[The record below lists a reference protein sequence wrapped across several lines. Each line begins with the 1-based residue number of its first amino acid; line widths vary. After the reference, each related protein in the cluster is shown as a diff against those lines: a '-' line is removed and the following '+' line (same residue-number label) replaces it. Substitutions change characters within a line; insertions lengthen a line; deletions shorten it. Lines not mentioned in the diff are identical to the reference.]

1 MKIIFVEARGTSKYP
16 HNGLAYLAGNVS
28 AGHKVKIFDL
38 NISDIGEEELIS
50 ELQKEKPDLIC
61 FSVKSFN
68 MKNTLALAKKI
79 KLAIGSVFIVGGP
92 HITLCAREFF
102 EKDNRNVFDFGFRG
116 EADVF
121 FARFCDIFGRQEE
134 YRKIPGL
141 IYKND
146 GETIFNDNNPVDN
159 LDSFNFPDFS
169 RFEGEL
175 DFDGRGGYPLL
186 TSRGCPYPCIY
197 CSVSKVS
204 GNKWRF
210 RTPENVLN
218 ELKQAVSKYGIR
230 SFQIVDDNF
239 TLDIGRAKK
248 ICRMIIEQNLNLHWS
263 CPNGLRADRLDEEL
277 VNLMKRSGC
286 ESVSLGIESG
296 DEKVFNFINKG
307 EQLDDIT
314 GAVKMLKKYG
324 ISVCGFFII
333 GLPLETKKSV
343 KKTLDFISKLGLN
356 GVKWNM
362 LVPYPET
369 FLWDWVLKNGH
380 FLKDFTD
387 GQHFSKQK
395 VVQPIFETDDYSAR
409 QRIISY
415 KIANLSTG
423 SYFYVFQRPKND
435 FLFYFKYALFL
446 LRYNPILFLKKIA
459 KKFGQFKIA

>member
-1 MKIIFVEARGTSKYP
+1 MKVIFVETRGTSKYP
-16 HNGLAYLAGNVS
+16 HNGLAYLAGNIGV
-28 AGHKVKIFDL
+28 GHDVRIFDL
-38 NISDIGEEELIS
+38 NILDIGEEELIS
-50 ELQKEKPDLIC
+50 GLQKEKPDLVG
-61 FSVKSFN
+61 FSMKSFN
-68 MKNTLALAKKI
+68 LKSTLALAKKI
-79 KLAIGSVFIVGGP
+79 KFAIGGPFIIGGP

-102 EKDNRNVFDFGFRG
+102 EKDNNGIFDFGFQG
-116 EADVF
+116 EADVSF
-121 FARFCDIFGRQEE
+121 SRFCDIFGQQKE

-146 GETIFNDNNPVDN
+146 EKTIFNDYNPVDD
-159 LDSFNFPDFS
+159 LDSFDFPDFS
-169 RFEGEL
+169 RFCGGL
-175 DFDGRGGYPLL
+175 DFDSRGGYPLL
-186 TSRGCPYPCIY
+186 TSRGCPYLCIY

-204 GNKWRF
+204 GSKWRF

-218 ELKQAVSKYGIR
+218 ELKHAVSKYGIR
-230 SFQIVDDNF
+230 SFQIIDDNF
-239 TLDIGRAKK
+239 TLDTGRAKK
-248 ICRMIIEQNLNLHWS
+248 ICRMIIEQNLNLRWS

-324 ISVCGFFII
+324 INVCGFFII

-362 LVPYPET
+362 LVPYPKT
-369 FLWDWVLKNGH
+369 FLWDWVLKNGR
-380 FLKDFTD
+380 FLKNFTD
-387 GQHFSKQK
+387 GQHFSKQM
-395 VVQPIFETDDYSAR
+395 VVQPVFETNNYPAH
-409 QRIISY
+409 QRVISY

-423 SYFYVFQRPKND
+423 SYFYVFHRPKNKI
-435 FLFYFKYALFL
+435 LFYLKYTVFL
-446 LRYNPILFLKKIA
+446 LRYNPTLFFKKIA
-459 KKFGQFKIA
+459 KKFGQFNLK